1 MSKLKLYKQAEN
13 LYIEEGM
20 SIEDICRNL
29 NISRRTI
36 FYWKKKYD
44 WDKSRNKK
52 YKSES
57 KLSTELTDIALK
69 FMQQISKNMDNK
81 IPTSQA
87 EYYALINLI
96 KNIPEVK
103 KYEKSVER
111 DLTKTKLPLKS
122 LTPAFINQIQ
132 KDVLGWEPEWIYF

>member
-1 MSKLKLYKQAEN
+1 MSKLKLYKQAEI

-29 NISRRTI
+29 DISRRTI

-57 KLSTELTDIALK
+57 KLSTELIDIVLK

-103 KYEKSVER
+103 KYEKSVEK
-111 DLTKTKLPLKS
+111 DLTKPKLPSRS
-122 LTPAFINQIQ
+122 LTPEFIKQIQ
-132 KDVLGWEPEWIYF
+132 KDVLGWNEIF

>member
-1 MSKLKLYKQAEN
+1 MSKLKLCKQAEN

-29 NISRRTI
+29 DISRRTI

-69 FMQQISKNMDNK
+69 FMQKISKNMDNK
-81 IPTSQA
+81 IPTSQS

-103 KYEKSVER
+103 KYEKSIEK
-111 DLTKTKLPLKS
+111 DLIKPKLLSKS
-122 LTPAFINQIQ
+122 LTPEFIKQIQ
-132 KDVLGWEPEWIYF
+132 KDVLGWNENI

>member
-20 SIEDICRNL
+20 SIENICRNL
-29 NISRRTI
+29 DISRRTI

-87 EYYALINLI
+87 EYYVLINLI

-103 KYEKSVER
+103 KYEKSVEK
-111 DLTKTKLPLKS
+111 DLTKIKLLSKN
-122 LTPAFINQIQ
+122 LTPEFIKQIQ
-132 KDVLGWEPEWIYF
+132 KDVLGWDENV

>member
-20 SIEDICRNL
+20 SIENICRNL
-29 NISRRTI
+29 DISRRTI
-36 FYWKKKYD
+36 FYWKKNYD

-103 KYEKSVER
+103 KYEKSVEK
-111 DLTKTKLPLKS
+111 DLTKIKLLPKS
-122 LTPAFINQIQ
+122 LTPEFIKQIQ
-132 KDVLGWEPEWIYF
+132 KNVLGWDENV

>member
-1 MSKLKLYKQAEN
+1 MSKLKLCKQAEN

-20 SIEDICRNL
+20 SIEDICLNL
-29 NISRRTI
+29 DISRRTI

-52 YKSES
+52 YNSES

-69 FMQQISKNMDNK
+69 FMQKISKNMDNK
-81 IPTSQA
+81 IPTSQS

-103 KYEKSVER
+103 KYEKSVEK
-111 DLTKTKLPLKS
+111 DLIKPKLLSKS
-122 LTPAFINQIQ
+122 LTPEFIKQIQ
-132 KDVLGWEPEWIYF
+132 KDVLGWNENI

>member
-1 MSKLKLYKQAEN
+1 MSKLKLCKQAEN

-29 NISRRTI
+29 DISRRTI

-81 IPTSQA
+81 IPTSQS

-103 KYEKSVER
+103 KYEKSIEK
-111 DLTKTKLPLKS
+111 DLIKPKLVSKS
-122 LTPAFINQIQ
+122 LTPEFIKQIQ
-132 KDVLGWEPEWIYF
+132 KDVLGWNENI

>member
-1 MSKLKLYKQAEN
+1 MSKLKLCKQAEN

-29 NISRRTI
+29 DISRRTI

-81 IPTSQA
+81 IPTSQS

-103 KYEKSVER
+103 KYEKSIEK
-111 DLTKTKLPLKS
+111 DLIKPKLLSKS
-122 LTPAFINQIQ
+122 LTPEFIKQIQ
-132 KDVLGWEPEWIYF
+132 KDVLGWNENI

>member
-29 NISRRTI
+29 DISRRTI
-36 FYWKKKYD
+36 FYWKKNYD

-57 KLSTELTDIALK
+57 KLSTELKDIALK
-69 FMQQISKNMDNK
+69 FIQQISKNMDNK
-81 IPTSQA
+81 IPTSQV

-103 KYEKSVER
+103 KYEKSVEG
-111 DLTKTKLPLKS
+111 DLTKTKFTPEC
-122 LTPAFINQIQ
+122 LTPEFIKQIQ
-132 KDVLGWEPEWIYF
+132 QDFLR

>member
-29 NISRRTI
+29 DISRRTI
-36 FYWKKKYD
+36 FYWKKNYD

-69 FMQQISKNMDNK
+69 FIQQISKNMDNK

-96 KNIPEVK
+96 KNISEVN
-103 KYEKSVER
+103 KYEKSIEK
-111 DLTKTKLPLKS
+111 DLTKPKLSPKS
-122 LTPAFINQIQ
+122 LTPEFIKQIQ
-132 KDVLGWEPEWIYF
+132 KDVLR

>member
-1 MSKLKLYKQAEN
+1 MSKLKLYKQAEI

-29 NISRRTI
+29 DISRRTI

-57 KLSTELTDIALK
+57 KLSTELIDIVLK

-103 KYEKSVER
+103 KYEKSVEK
-111 DLTKTKLPLKS
+111 DLTKTKFTPKY
-122 LTPAFINQIQ
+122 LTPEFIKQIQ
-132 KDVLGWEPEWIYF
+132 KDFLR

>member
-1 MSKLKLYKQAEN
+1 MSKLKLYKQTEN

-29 NISRRTI
+29 DISRRTI
-36 FYWKKKYD
+36 FYWKKNYD

-69 FMQQISKNMDNK
+69 FIQQISKNMDNK
-81 IPTSQA
+81 IPTSQV

-103 KYEKSVER
+103 KYEKSVEG
-111 DLTKTKLPLKS
+111 DLTKPKLFPKS
-122 LTPAFINQIQ
+122 LTPEFIKQIQ
-132 KDVLGWEPEWIYF
+132 QDILL

>member
-20 SIEDICRNL
+20 SIENICRNL
-29 NISRRTI
+29 DISRRTI

-44 WDKSRNKK
+44 WDKNRNKK
-52 YKSES
+52 YKSEN
-57 KLSTELTDIALK
+57 KLSKEMTDIALK

-103 KYEKSVER
+103 KYEKSVEK
-111 DLTKTKLPLKS
+111 DLIKPKLLPKS
-122 LTPAFINQIQ
+122 LS
-132 KDVLGWEPEWIYF
+132 

>member
-1 MSKLKLYKQAEN
+1 MSKLKLCKQAEN

-29 NISRRTI
+29 DISRRTI

-57 KLSTELTDIALK
+57 KLSTESTDIALK

-81 IPTSQA
+81 IPTSQS

-103 KYEKSVER
+103 KYEKSIEK
-111 DLTKTKLPLKS
+111 DLIKPKLLSKS
-122 LTPAFINQIQ
+122 LTPEFIKQIQ
-132 KDVLGWEPEWIYF
+132 KDVLGWNENI

>member
-20 SIEDICRNL
+20 SIEDICRHL
-29 NISRRTI
+29 DISRRTI
-36 FYWKKKYD
+36 FYWKKKYN
-44 WDKSRNKK
+44 WDKSCNKK

-57 KLSTELTDIALK
+57 KLSTELIDIALK

-103 KYEKSVER
+103 KYEKSVEK
-111 DLTKTKLPLKS
+111 DLINPQLPSKS
-122 LTPAFINQIQ
+122 LTPEFIKQIQ
-132 KDVLGWEPEWIYF
+132 QDFLR

>member
-20 SIEDICRNL
+20 SIENICRNL
-29 NISRRTI
+29 DISRRTI
-36 FYWKKKYD
+36 FYWKKNYD

-52 YKSES
+52 YKSEG

-103 KYEKSVER
+103 KYEKSVEK
-111 DLTKTKLPLKS
+111 DLTKIKLLPKS
-122 LTPAFINQIQ
+122 LIPEFIKQIQ
-132 KDVLGWEPEWIYF
+132 KDVLGWDENV

>member
-20 SIEDICRNL
+20 SIENICRNL
-29 NISRRTI
+29 DISRRTI
-36 FYWKKKYD
+36 FYWKKNYD

-103 KYEKSVER
+103 KYEKSVEK
-111 DLTKTKLPLKS
+111 DLIKTKFTPKC
-122 LTPAFINQIQ
+122 LTPKFIKQIQ
-132 KDVLGWEPEWIYF
+132 KDVFGWEPEK

>member
-29 NISRRTI
+29 DISRRTI
-36 FYWKKKYD
+36 FYWKKNYD

-69 FMQQISKNMDNK
+69 FIQQISKNMDNK

-103 KYEKSVER
+103 KYEKSVEG

-122 LTPAFINQIQ
+122 LTPEFIKQIQ
-132 KDVLGWEPEWIYF
+132 QDILL

>member
-81 IPTSQA
+81 IPISQA

-103 KYEKSVER
+103 KYEKSVEK
-111 DLTKTKLPLKS
+111 DLTKTKQSPKN
-122 LTPAFINQIQ
+122 LTPEFIKQIQ
-132 KDVLGWEPEWIYF
+132 KDVLGWNENL

>member
-29 NISRRTI
+29 DISRRTI
-36 FYWKKKYD
+36 FYWKKNYD

-52 YKSES
+52 YKSEN
-57 KLSTELTDIALK
+57 KLSTEMTDITLK

-103 KYEKSVER
+103 KYEKSVEK
-111 DLTKTKLPLKS
+111 DLTKPKLFPKN
-122 LTPAFINQIQ
+122 LTPEFIKQIQ
-132 KDVLGWEPEWIYF
+132 KDVLGWNENV

>member
-132 KDVLGWEPEWIYF
+132 KDVLGWEPE

>member
-1 MSKLKLYKQAEN
+1 MSKLKLCKQAEN

-29 NISRRTI
+29 DISRHTI

-81 IPTSQA
+81 IPTSQS

-103 KYEKSVER
+103 KYEKSVEK
-111 DLTKTKLPLKS
+111 DLIKPKLLSKS
-122 LTPAFINQIQ
+122 LTPEFIKQIQ
-132 KDVLGWEPEWIYF
+132 KDVLGWNENI

>member
-20 SIEDICRNL
+20 SIENICRNL
-29 NISRRTI
+29 EISRRTI
-36 FYWKKKYD
+36 FYWKKNYD

-103 KYEKSVER
+103 KYEKSVEK
-111 DLTKTKLPLKS
+111 DLTKIKLLPKS
-122 LTPAFINQIQ
+122 LTPEFIKQIQ
-132 KDVLGWEPEWIYF
+132 KDVLGWDENV

>member
-1 MSKLKLYKQAEN
+1 MSKLKLCKQAEN

-29 NISRRTI
+29 DISRRTI

-69 FMQQISKNMDNK
+69 FMQQIPKNMDNK
-81 IPTSQA
+81 IPTSQS

-103 KYEKSVER
+103 KYEKSVEK
-111 DLTKTKLPLKS
+111 DLIKPKLLSKS
-122 LTPAFINQIQ
+122 LTPEFIKQIQ
-132 KDVLGWEPEWIYF
+132 KDVLGWNENI

>member
-1 MSKLKLYKQAEN
+1 
-13 LYIEEGM
+13 M

-29 NISRRTI
+29 DISRRTI

-52 YKSES
+52 YNSES

-81 IPTSQA
+81 IPTSQS

-103 KYEKSVER
+103 KYEKSVEK
-111 DLTKTKLPLKS
+111 DLIKPKLLSKS
-122 LTPAFINQIQ
+122 LTPEFIKQIQ
-132 KDVLGWEPEWIYF
+132 KDVLGWNENI

>member
-1 MSKLKLYKQAEN
+1 MSKLKLCKQAEN

-29 NISRRTI
+29 DISRRTI

-69 FMQQISKNMDNK
+69 FMQKISKNMDNK
-81 IPTSQA
+81 IPTSQS

-103 KYEKSVER
+103 KYEKSVEK
-111 DLTKTKLPLKS
+111 DLIKPKLLSKS
-122 LTPAFINQIQ
+122 LTPEFIKQIQ
-132 KDVLGWEPEWIYF
+132 KDVLGWNENI

>member
-1 MSKLKLYKQAEN
+1 MSKLKLCKQAEN

-29 NISRRTI
+29 DISRRTI

-81 IPTSQA
+81 IPTSQS

-96 KNIPEVK
+96 KNIQEVK
-103 KYEKSVER
+103 KYEKSVEK
-111 DLTKTKLPLKS
+111 DLIKPKLLSKS
-122 LTPAFINQIQ
+122 LTPEFIKQIQ
-132 KDVLGWEPEWIYF
+132 KDVLGWNENI

>member
-29 NISRRTI
+29 DISRRTI

-57 KLSTELTDIALK
+57 KLSSELIDIALK
-69 FMQQISKNMDNK
+69 FMQQISKNMDDK

-96 KNIPEVK
+96 KNISEVN
-103 KYEKSVER
+103 KYEKSIEK
-111 DLTKTKLPLKS
+111 DLIKPKLPLKS
-122 LTPAFINQIQ
+122 LTPEFIKQIQ
-132 KDVLGWEPEWIYF
+132 KDFLR

>member
-1 MSKLKLYKQAEN
+1 MSKLKLCKQAEN
-13 LYIEEGM
+13 LYIEERM

-29 NISRRTI
+29 DISRRTI

-44 WDKSRNKK
+44 CDKSRNKK

-81 IPTSQA
+81 IPTSQS

-103 KYEKSVER
+103 KYEKSVEK
-111 DLTKTKLPLKS
+111 DLIKPKLLSKS
-122 LTPAFINQIQ
+122 LTPEFIKQIQ
-132 KDVLGWEPEWIYF
+132 KDVLGWNENI

>member
-13 LYIEEGM
+13 LYIEGGM

-29 NISRRTI
+29 DISRRTI

-57 KLSTELTDIALK
+57 KLSTELMDIALK
-69 FMQQISKNMDNK
+69 FMQQISKNMDDK

-96 KNIPEVK
+96 KNISEVN
-103 KYEKSVER
+103 KYEKSIEK
-111 DLTKTKLPLKS
+111 DLIKPKLPLKS
-122 LTPAFINQIQ
+122 LTPEFIKQIQ
-132 KDVLGWEPEWIYF
+132 KDFLR

>member
-13 LYIEEGM
+13 LYIEGGM

-29 NISRRTI
+29 DISRRTI

-57 KLSTELTDIALK
+57 KLSTKLMDIALK
-69 FMQQISKNMDNK
+69 FMQQISKNMDDK

-96 KNIPEVK
+96 KNISEVN
-103 KYEKSVER
+103 KYEKSIEK
-111 DLTKTKLPLKS
+111 DLIKPKLPLKS
-122 LTPAFINQIQ
+122 LTPEFIKQIQ
-132 KDVLGWEPEWIYF
+132 KDFLR

>member
-20 SIEDICRNL
+20 SIENICRNL
-29 NISRRTI
+29 DISRRTI
-36 FYWKKKYD
+36 FYWKKNYD

-103 KYEKSVER
+103 KYEKSVEK
-111 DLTKTKLPLKS
+111 DLTKIKLLPKS
-122 LTPAFINQIQ
+122 LIPEFIKQIQ
-132 KDVLGWEPEWIYF
+132 KDVLGWDENV

>member
-1 MSKLKLYKQAEN
+1 MSKLKLCKQAEN

-29 NISRRTI
+29 DISRRTI

-81 IPTSQA
+81 IPTSQS

-103 KYEKSVER
+103 KYEKSVEK
-111 DLTKTKLPLKS
+111 DLIKPKLLSKS
-122 LTPAFINQIQ
+122 LTPEFIKQIQ
-132 KDVLGWEPEWIYF
+132 KDVLGWNENI

>member
-29 NISRRTI
+29 DISRRTI

-44 WDKSRNKK
+44 WDKSRKKK
-52 YKSES
+52 YKFEN
-57 KLSTELTDIALK
+57 KLSTEMIDIALK

-96 KNIPEVK
+96 KNIPDVK
-103 KYEKSVER
+103 KYEKSVEK
-111 DLTKTKLPLKS
+111 DLTKPKLLPKS
-122 LTPAFINQIQ
+122 LTPEFIKQIQ
-132 KDVLGWEPEWIYF
+132 KDVLGWDENV

>member
-1 MSKLKLYKQAEN
+1 MSKLKLCKQAEN

-29 NISRRTI
+29 DISRRTI

-57 KLSTELTDIALK
+57 KLSTESTDIALK

-81 IPTSQA
+81 IPTSQS

-103 KYEKSVER
+103 KYEKSVEK
-111 DLTKTKLPLKS
+111 DLIKPKLLSKS
-122 LTPAFINQIQ
+122 LTPEFIKQIQ
-132 KDVLGWEPEWIYF
+132 KDVLGWNENI

>member
-20 SIEDICRNL
+20 SIDDICRNL
-29 NISRRTI
+29 DISRRTI
-36 FYWKKKYD
+36 FYWKKNYD

-69 FMQQISKNMDNK
+69 FIQQISKNMDNK

-96 KNIPEVK
+96 KNISEVN
-103 KYEKSVER
+103 KYEKSIEK
-111 DLTKTKLPLKS
+111 DLTKPKLSPKS
-122 LTPAFINQIQ
+122 LTPEFIKQIQ
-132 KDVLGWEPEWIYF
+132 KDVLR